1 LDDTGDVEVKE
12 DQNFTVG
19 YISLGENCAAK
30 IYVLGNDPCKIH
42 YKYGLICT
50 KQEEQHSRLEQKME
64 RAKSILRTSSPTIGS
79 KNKLDELES
88 RNFTLEEEVK
98 DLRIQLSNKQ
108 NETIKYQEMLNK
120 RTSELEKTKA
130 EYDEKMKKTRGIF
143 NAANKS
149 LTDLRQT
156 VATKDAEIEEL
167 KASLEKLKLKDEKT
181 KTSVDESQK
190 SVERLTT
197 EIHSQTAMY
206 NAQIEQLESK
216 LRQSTQ
222 QIAQI
227 KLEFQ
232 QYKTRAH
239 ALLEQK
245 NLNENS
251 SSEKSELIIINKKL
265 DFDLSLKVNEL
276 KNVMERLHLSE
287 NNYKRVLELN
297 SNLEKEYEKGKQMA
311 LDNEVSIKKLQE
323 IVENLSEENENLR
336 KALRESEENYKSNI
350 EDFQEKFEQ
359 STENVQKNLVKKQ
372 EESDELQKNSEQLGE
387 ELLRIRAELEAR
399 NEQIEEL
406 QKQISN
412 NKSSSSPPPSAIRTH
427 FRKDSSRAPSP
438 SSPSSLSGRTSSTHN
453 MEDRK
458 SLIPSSAPEKEKDY
472 LLKLHHMAELLNESE
487 STVQRLMEQERLL
500 KDELR
505 KLDRLEKRQ
514 DLSVEYLKNVVL
526 KFFETNPNERE
537 PLISVISTI
546 LQLSP
551 EEIKSFKEH
560 ALNNSIHSPVVLG
573 FGFN

>member
-1 LDDTGDVEVKE
+1 ME
-12 DQNFTVG
+12 
-19 YISLGENCAAK
+19 
-30 IYVLGNDPCKIH
+30 
-42 YKYGLICT
+42 

-181 KTSVDESQK
+181 KTSVDEK

-287 NNYKRVLELN
+287 NNYKR
-297 SNLEKEYEKGKQMA
+297 
-311 LDNEVSIKKLQE
+311 

-453 MEDRK
+453 LLSNLLTDMEDRK

-573 FGFN
+573 FGTVYGHLGITPLHFEGTTHETIKAI

>member
-1 LDDTGDVEVKE
+1 
-12 DQNFTVG
+12 
-19 YISLGENCAAK
+19 
-30 IYVLGNDPCKIH
+30 
-42 YKYGLICT
+42 
-50 KQEEQHSRLEQKME
+50 ME

-120 RTSELEKTKA
+120 RTS
-130 EYDEKMKKTRGIF
+130 IF

-265 DFDLSLKVNEL
+265 DFELSLKVNEL

-287 NNYKRVLELN
+287 NNYKR
-297 SNLEKEYEKGKQMA
+297 
-311 LDNEVSIKKLQE
+311 
-323 IVENLSEENENLR
+323 NLSEENENLR

-350 EDFQEKFEQ
+350 ENFQEKIEQ

-387 ELLRIRAELEAR
+387 ELLRLRAELEAR

-427 FRKDSSRAPSP
+427 FRKDSTGSY
-438 SSPSSLSGRTSSTHN
+438 

-537 PLISVISTI
+537 PLISVISTV

>member
-1 LDDTGDVEVKE
+1 
-12 DQNFTVG
+12 
-19 YISLGENCAAK
+19 
-30 IYVLGNDPCKIH
+30 
-42 YKYGLICT
+42 
-50 KQEEQHSRLEQKME
+50 ME
-64 RAKSILRTSSPTIGS
+64 RAKSILRTS
-79 KNKLDELES
+79 
-88 RNFTLEEEVK
+88 VK

-120 RTSELEKTKA
+120 RTS
-130 EYDEKMKKTRGIF
+130 IF

-181 KTSVDESQK
+181 KTSVDEK

-265 DFDLSLKVNEL
+265 DFELSLKVNEL

-287 NNYKRVLELN
+287 NNYKR
-297 SNLEKEYEKGKQMA
+297 
-311 LDNEVSIKKLQE
+311 
-323 IVENLSEENENLR
+323 NLSEENENLR

-350 EDFQEKFEQ
+350 ENFQEKIEQ

-387 ELLRIRAELEAR
+387 ELLRLRAELEAR

-427 FRKDSSRAPSP
+427 FRKDNL
-438 SSPSSLSGRTSSTHN
+438 LSNLLTD

-537 PLISVISTI
+537 PLISVISTV